1 MQPSSW
7 PTYIFLTLQVAPAC
21 LPVNCF
27 DFQLQSPAGSDSTCS
42 NQKQSLPQDPAGP
55 FFVQRARNSCWEQV
69 AWKAGEE
76 SHQLGKKMEEAKKS
90 EQEEL
95 QGPSQDL
102 SLYDHSG
109 QGQARI
115 GELYLRDEDREDIF
129 FFFW

>member
-1 MQPSSW
+1 
-7 PTYIFLTLQVAPAC
+7 
-21 LPVNCF
+21 
-27 DFQLQSPAGSDSTCS
+27 
-42 NQKQSLPQDPAGP
+42 
-55 FFVQRARNSCWEQV
+55 
-69 AWKAGEE
+69 
-76 SHQLGKKMEEAKKS
+76 MEEAKKS

-129 FFFW
+129 FFF